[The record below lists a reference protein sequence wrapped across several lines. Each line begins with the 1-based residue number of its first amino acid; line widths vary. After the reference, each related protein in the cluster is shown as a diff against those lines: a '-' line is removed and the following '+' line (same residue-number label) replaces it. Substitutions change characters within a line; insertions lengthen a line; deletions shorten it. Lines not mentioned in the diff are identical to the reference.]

1 MRWAAWRD
9 TARDRVSAFP
19 EFVPA
24 ATGARVG
31 GRVLVAG
38 VVLATAAACSTS
50 VAGSPVATEIGPP
63 SGAASA
69 VQSLDDLGESGLLRY
84 KGTLTSASGDPVEFD
99 LAAASGGEVS
109 GSLNV
114 NGKAAS
120 VLVVERGTYLKAA
133 AEFWATLSGVGNAE
147 NKGTA
152 VADRWV
158 KVPGVLIGV
167 ELADVFTPESM
178 SQFLVVDTDKAEDAE
193 LPLAERK
200 RTDLAG
206 AKVFRV
212 PLVKGAAYLAETAPH
227 GVLKIEL
234 DSVGQSAST
243 TVKKLSTTVADATG
257 DLAKF
262 YQDVAAAAGQLSAP
276 VDVLNTVQ
284 ESGHTFEGC
293 DAAKC
298 SIVVSF
304 TNGTKAAVRVSVRGN
319 WQGDSA
325 PLGACE
331 ALAGPVAPGQAGSAT
346 CTLSSQEW
354 VQFFAKANSV
364 PGNHPYSVE
373 WSTVVLA
380 EAPDLTKVT
389 ALSKAAPADAKAKL
403 TEGSHYVFA
412 IGYGGKKVWKYG
424 VTGKHWTDRADRQ
437 LAVCMGATRSVCRVD
452 LVTATGDAGSA
463 YGLLK
468 QLVDAYRA
476 AGGECPAGQ
485 WAGCA
490 R

>member
-1 MRWAAWRD
+1 MRGAWRG
-9 TARDRVSAFP
+9 V
-19 EFVPA
+19 
-24 ATGARVG
+24 ARVVTRALG
-31 GRVLVAG
+31 VGAVLV
-38 VVLATAAACSTS
+38 TAAACSTA
-50 VAGSPVATEIGPP
+50 VAGSPVPAEIGPP

-69 VQSLDDLGESGLLRY
+69 VQSLDDLGEAGLLRY
-84 KGTLTSASGDPVEFD
+84 KGTLTSASNDPVEFD
-99 LAAASGGEVS
+99 LAAASGGEIA
-109 GSLNV
+109 GSLTV

-133 AEFWATLSGVGNAE
+133 ADFWATLSGVGNAE

-167 ELADVFTPESM
+167 ELADVFSPESM
-178 SQFLVVDTDKAEDAE
+178 SQYLVVDTDKAQDNEQ
-193 LPLAERK
+193 PLTDRR

-206 AKVFRV
+206 AKVFRI
-212 PLVKGAAYLAETAPH
+212 PLVSGAVYLAEAQPH
-227 GVLKIEL
+227 GVLKVEL
-234 DSVGQSAST
+234 DSAGQSAPT
-243 TVKKLSTTVADATG
+243 TVKKLSTTVVDATG
-257 DLAKF
+257 ELAKF
-262 YQDVAAAAGQLSAP
+262 YQDVAAVAGQLTAP

-293 DAAKC
+293 GAASC

-319 WQGDSA
+319 WQGDSS

-354 VQFFAKANSV
+354 VQFFARANSV

-380 EAPDLTKVT
+380 EAPDLTRVT
-389 ALSKAAPADAKAKL
+389 ALAKAAPADTKARQ
-403 TEGSHYVFA
+403 TDGSHFVFS

-437 LAVCMGATRSVCRVD
+437 LAVCMGETRSVCRVD

-468 QLVDAYRA
+468 QLVDAYRT
-476 AGGECPAGQ
+476 AGGACPEGQ